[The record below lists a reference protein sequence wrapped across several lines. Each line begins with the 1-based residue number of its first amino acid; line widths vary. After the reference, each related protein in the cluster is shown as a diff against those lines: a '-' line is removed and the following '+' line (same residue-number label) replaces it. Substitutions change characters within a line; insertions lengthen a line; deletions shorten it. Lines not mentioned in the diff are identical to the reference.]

1 MIFTM
6 FDDTAV
12 RTMQKRLSELEAR
25 IYPTGNIS
33 VHRKSLLQTQ
43 LDDLQTT
50 VSRLGKAQLVLLS
63 LLANH
68 DGEVRTALLDNLS
81 NWALVAKSA
90 GNQYLVDLLELM
102 IAIATK
108 TDPSSLQVSP
118 PDYRFVH

>member
-12 RTMQKRLSELEAR
+12 RTMQRRLSELEAKMSPVGKAR
-25 IYPTGNIS
+25 ASRTDS
-33 VHRKSLLQTQ
+33 LQTQ
-43 LDDLQTT
+43 LDDLRAT

-68 DGEVRTALLDNLS
+68 DGAVRTALLDDLS
-81 NWALVAKSA
+81 NWALVAKSDE
-90 GNQYLVDLLELM
+90 NEYLVDLLQLM

-108 TDPSSLQVSP
+108 TDPSSLQVSR
-118 PDYRFVH
+118 PDFRFVH